1 MESIQFNTALVR
13 LQNAG
18 DKIEKRGL
26 AATAGAAEGHLLRG
40 VERENGH
47 IHHRLNEPV
56 RCSIAFAQIFDC

>member
-18 DKIEKRGL
+18 DEIEKRGL

-40 VERENGH
+40 VERENRH
-47 IHHRLNEPV
+47 IHHRLDRPV
-56 RCSIAFAQIFDC
+56 RCPVAFAQIFDC